1 MKKLFLTIFLIGSAF
16 TVVFAQIE
24 KSSAATA
31 RRVLPNG
38 KPIVANGIS
47 EDKWNAL
54 VAAISREDWTE
65 TSFLAEDYMKQLK
78 AETQD
83 RQLARLRYIYLYAL
97 AGQIVDFSVAGKKV
111 GEENTRQE
119 LRRAAEQFTG
129 EDFLLP
135 VRKIRA
141 DCEGVLNYVCPSKEN
156 SDVLRIAS
164 TNSNGTSVH
173 SFDYVKMKG
182 AKLDTVRHGSKDVI
196 LGGTLEKAEFNPNK
210 SNVWIMR
217 LIFKDGYVKEIHGK
231 D

>member
-1 MKKLFLTIFLIGSAF
+1 MKKVFLVLFLIFFAF
-16 TVVFAQIE
+16 AGVFAQID
-24 KSSAATA
+24 KSSPVAA
-31 RRVLPNG
+31 RVLPNG

-47 EDKWNAL
+47 EDKWNVL

-78 AETQD
+78 AETED

-97 AGQIVDFSVAGKKV
+97 AGQIVDFSVSGKKV
-111 GEENTRQE
+111 GEENTRRE
-119 LRRAAEQFTG
+119 LERAAKEFTG

-141 DCEGVLNYVCPSKEN
+141 DCEGILNYVCPSKEN
-156 SDVLRIAS
+156 SDVFRIAS
-164 TNSNGTSVH
+164 TNSTGTSVH

-182 AKLDTVRHGSKDVI
+182 VKLDAAKHTNKNVI
-196 LGGTLEKAEFNPNK
+196 LGGTLEKAEFNPNQ

-217 LIFKDGYVKEIHGK
+217 LIFKNGYVKEIYGK